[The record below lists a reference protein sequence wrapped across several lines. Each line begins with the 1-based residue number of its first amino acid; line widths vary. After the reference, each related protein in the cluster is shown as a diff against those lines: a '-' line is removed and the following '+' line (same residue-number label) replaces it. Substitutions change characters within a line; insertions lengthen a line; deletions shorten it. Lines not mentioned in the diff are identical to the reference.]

1 MHEAAADGLRDLI
14 YGKLRE
20 LGENAPE
27 ELQQQYGA
35 LKTIERVFAK
45 RATVADRQAP
55 MTWAEVHAALAAV
68 GIAGQQ
74 IMAGH
79 PLGAIAAAGLPIAA
93 HLMKDTNAPATLIKR
108 GLKTAAEELTA
119 KVPSTVGPAIKS
131 VAPAVG
137 GATGAQVGQWVSM
150 ILSNGQKIEV
160 HPEDKEELL
169 RRDPGAKVG
178 Q

>member
-1 MHEAAADGLRDLI
+1 MFSMTRLLCAAA
-14 YGKLRE
+14 
-20 LGENAPE
+20 LGA
-27 ELQQQYGA
+27 
-35 LKTIERVFAK
+35 
-45 RATVADRQAP
+45 
-55 MTWAEVHAALAAV
+55 AALV
-68 GIAGQQ
+68 SGIS
-74 IMAGH
+74 
-79 PLGAIAAAGLPIAA
+79 IA
-93 HLMKDTNAPATLIKR
+93 
-108 GLKTAAEELTA
+108 AAEELTP